1 MDDDD
6 DDDMGTPPLED
17 PLPREHS
24 LPPHIQN
31 ATSYMRNASPPIQ
44 VVQNGVP
51 YQRQHTP
58 QAQMISRPG
67 SRNSVPNVRRMSGN
81 LGPGP
86 SHLQQVSQA
95 PQATNGY
102 AYPRQT
108 PSMYN
113 TQAAQGMPVA
123 PHHPQQQAQQAQYY
137 SQLQHASAQHP
148 QVQQA
153 YLQEQRRQS
162 LPPAFPQ
169 HERQQQQH
177 QQQQRQHMPSPP
189 QPEREQSQDDL
200 SNRLQQPQPAKS
212 RSIFTPIDDSRSLLA
227 QHWGIGKSTT
237 ESKPEIKREHE
248 PQSDARMQAS
258 KPTSSSRL
266 QREAPV
272 PRRTN
277 SIEFPPPSRSS
288 TAQSSAK
295 RPRLKVQIPEEQS
308 DADSATASSPRQS
321 AITTSDTP
329 AKSTEASHSSGTG
342 VVLPPPSPSASAIL
356 SAGASGP
363 PNPFA
368 RPHPPGGPAQGQ
380 SYSSSNNNIETPIS
394 ALPSRFVADSLLPS
408 PSSFYPEWNFSRSGG
423 DSNLLPSPLN
433 IQTPVMGGSSF
444 REEDGERKRK
454 SPDHEGQEAAKR
466 VKT

>member
-6 DDDMGTPPLED
+6 DDEMGTPPLED
-17 PLPREHS
+17 PMPREHS
-24 LPPHIQN
+24 LPPHLQN
-31 ATSYMRNASPPIQ
+31 ATSYMRNASPPIP
-44 VVQNGVP
+44 VVQNGGVP

-67 SRNSVPNVRRMSGN
+67 SRNSVPNVRRMSAN

-95 PQATNGY
+95 PQAANGY
-102 AYPRQT
+102 AYSRQA

-113 TQAAQGMPVA
+113 AQAAQGMPVV
-123 PHHPQQQAQQAQYY
+123 PHHPQQQTQQAQYY
-137 SQLQHASAQHP
+137 GQLQQAAAPHP

-162 LPPAFPQ
+162 LPPTFPQ
-169 HERQQQQH
+169 HERQQQQ
-177 QQQQRQHMPSPP
+177 QQQQQHMASPP
-189 QPEREQSQDDL
+189 QPEREQSQDDQ

-212 RSIFTPIDDSRSLLA
+212 RSIFTPIDDRGSLLA
-227 QHWGIGKSTT
+227 QHWGIGKSAT
-237 ESKPEIKREHE
+237 EPKSDIKRENDT
-248 PQSDARMQAS
+248 QSDARNQSS
-258 KPTSSSRL
+258 KLTSSSRL
-266 QREAPV
+266 QQREAPV

-277 SIEFPPPSRSS
+277 SMEFPPPSRSS
-288 TAQSSAK
+288 TAQSNAK

-321 AITTSDTP
+321 AVTTSDTP

-368 RPHPPGGPAQGQ
+368 RPHPPGGPSQGQ
-380 SYSSSNNNIETPIS
+380 SYSSNNNSIETPIS
-394 ALPSRFVADSLLPS
+394 ALPSRFVADGLLPS
-408 PSSFYPEWNFSRSGG
+408 PSSFYPEWNFRSSGG

-433 IQTPVMGGSSF
+433 LQTPVMGGSSF
-444 REEDGERKRK
+444 RDDDGDRKRK
-454 SPDHEGQEAAKR
+454 SPDQDGLEAAKR
-466 VKT
+466 LKT